1 MPAADVLVMGHI
13 LHDWNLEQKRALIG
27 KAYDALPSGGA
38 LIVYESIIDDDRS
51 KNAFGLLMSLNMLI
65 ETPGGFDYTGAD
77 CSSWMKEAG
86 FSSTRVEPL
95 VGPDSMVIG
104 IK

>member
-1 MPAADVLVMGHI
+1 MMDHI
-13 LHDWNLEQKRALIG
+13 LHDWSVDEKRMLIRKAYEAIPEG
-27 KAYDALPSGGA
+27 GAFIAYDA
-38 LIVYESIIDDDRS
+38 IIDDDRA

-65 ETPGGFDYTGAD
+65 ETPGGFDYAGTD
-77 CSSWMKEAG
+77 CTAWMKEAG
-86 FSSTRVEPL
+86 FRETRVEHL